1 MAKQNEICAIRANR
15 VNQVLSIII
24 YRGSDIQTRVE
35 FITLVLTA

>member
-15 VNQVLSIII
+15 VNQVLSIIL

-35 FITLVLTA
+35 LMTLVLTA